1 MENASTNTKSTFRAI
16 AEQVVAG
23 SPVSAGRTKI
33 STADL
38 IARFPDGV
46 HLCAVDL
53 FNGDNGQYAVF
64 NITEDDAVYYPAGS
78 ILTSMVETYLAQNG
92 GDLSALNDELK
103 TNPLGVSLEM
113 GKNKKGQQLVK
124 VEIVD

>member
-1 MENASTNTKSTFRAI
+1 MENASTNAKTTFRAI

-33 STADL
+33 STVDL
-38 IARFPDGV
+38 IARFPNGV
-46 HLCAVDL
+46 HLTAVDL
-53 FNGDNGQYAVF
+53 FTGDKSPYAVF
-64 NITEDDAVYYPAGS
+64 NIKEDDSVFYPSGS
-78 ILTSMVETYLAQNG
+78 ILTSMVQTFLAQNG
-92 GDLSALNDELK
+92 GDLSTLNDELK
-103 TNPLGVSLEM
+103 TNPLGVRLGM